1 MSWPFSSAPIKR
13 REKIYCDKWIHEGV
27 CAFNHLGCKYKH
39 EIPIPF
45 RADEAGSFD
54 PDLDE
59 SHGDRDMVTI
69 GKDLWFRDVFL
80 FTGGLKTC

>member
-1 MSWPFSSAPIKR
+1 M
-13 REKIYCDKWIHEGV
+13 
-27 CAFNHLGCKYKH
+27 
-39 EIPIPF
+39 
-45 RADEAGSFD
+45 GSFD

-80 FTGGLKTC
+80 VTDGLKTC